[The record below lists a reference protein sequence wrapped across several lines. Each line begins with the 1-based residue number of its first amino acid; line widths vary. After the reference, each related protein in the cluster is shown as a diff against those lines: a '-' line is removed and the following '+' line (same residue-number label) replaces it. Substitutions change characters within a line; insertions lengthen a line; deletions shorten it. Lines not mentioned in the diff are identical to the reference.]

1 MVSHLVEA
9 FPLDHQN
16 DTFLLVKF
24 CGLSLFVMAADMNG
38 ELFKV
43 ITTTMVRLH
52 D

>member
-1 MVSHLVEA
+1 MVSCSHLVEA
-9 FPLDHQN
+9 FPLDYQN

-24 CGLSLFVMAADMNG
+24 CLFVMAADMNG